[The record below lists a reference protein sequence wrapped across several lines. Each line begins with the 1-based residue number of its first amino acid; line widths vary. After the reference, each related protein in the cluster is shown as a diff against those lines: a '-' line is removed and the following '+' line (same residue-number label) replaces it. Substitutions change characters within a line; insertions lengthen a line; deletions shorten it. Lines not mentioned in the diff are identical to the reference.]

1 MTRRTLAT
9 LLAALAVG
17 LSSGAALADEPAATA
32 APPAASAPAAEKAAE
47 PVTTTASAGDK
58 YNPPP
63 GFKTKT
69 RKGEMVYCRSRAPLG
84 TRIKNEECFTEAQI
98 KEVERAM
105 ATSTEDIQ
113 QKGRM
118 CTTGFMCTGQGGG

>member
-1 MTRRTLAT
+1 MTRLTVAALF
-9 LLAALAVG
+9 AALAMS
-17 LSSGAALADEPAATA
+17 LSTTIVLADEPAVTA
-32 APPAASAPAAEKAAE
+32 APAQAAPAAPEKAAD
-47 PVTTTASAGDK
+47 PAATTAATDGK

-69 RKGEMVYCRSRAPLG
+69 RKGETVYCRSRAPLG
-84 TRIKNEECFTEAQI
+84 TRIKSEECFTEAEI

-105 ATSTEDIQ
+105 QMSTDDIQ

>member
-1 MTRRTLAT
+1 MIIRAIAITLGT
-9 LLAALAVG
+9 LLVGSSPCAVF
-17 LSSGAALADEPAATA
+17 AEEPVATA
-32 APPAASAPAAEKAAE
+32 APAAAPAPTVEKAAE
-47 PVTTTASAGDK
+47 PVATTTAADDK

-69 RKGEMVYCRSRAPLG
+69 RKGETVYCRSRAPLG
-84 TRIKNEECFTEAQI
+84 TRIKSEECFTEAEI